1 MTLPQRLLLA
11 ATLIAWLGCNDQPA
25 LSVAPDRKPGT
36 ADTAAIRQWTQASMD
51 SVDAARERDDM
62 ELAYQRLEE
71 AVKGIWWADTLPA
84 NGRLVRYYAWAL
96 KRQGRLQEALAQ
108 YEYAMWINDRIGPVI
123 DNPAAFIYKPMASIY
138 TMLGDL
144 DKAIRLLKIGLQAPG
159 GDALTLVECHFEL
172 GRAFLTQQQADS
184 AWRHNQLALQ
194 SIDRLIAEDDPN
206 YWRALVLL
214 DAGAI
219 LARKGRLLEAAGRL
233 EQAIAYS
240 RLCAY
245 PCGEVTAGALHEL
258 GKLKLQQGAHGA
270 ARSKLD
276 EALELYGS
284 DPAPNR
290 ERGKAYLSLS
300 EVALAENRPDT
311 ALAMAQRAIRSVLP
325 RFSADPAQHPTGSN
339 RYPENILM
347 EAEYLK
353 AQAYRQRYLAGQSAA
368 LEPWVISLETA
379 AAVMDSL
386 QQQMDYDGSV
396 LQFVANN
403 GDLYSQLLQAY
414 RQQGG
419 EAAAAK
425 GFALAERARA
435 GVLRHR
441 RALDRALN
449 EAAPDLR
456 SQERR
461 LREDIAVLQA
471 AIAQDPD
478 DATAQLNLNQAWEKM
493 AALRRQLKQLP
504 GYAPPQADWP
514 QMRQWLSQSGAV
526 ISYYYQPSEAA
537 FDAWY
542 LDGQRIQWKRLPVDT
557 ALLSA
562 FIAQVSDPRAAVNR
576 SADPQFFADFRAR
589 AQALYDA
596 LLRPLLPQGSPP
608 ELWII
613 PSGPL
618 AFLPFDL
625 LLTGPAIGEG
635 VDYTKLPYLLR
646 QTAVA
651 YASSAALLMHPPDNS
666 EQAYTGQYIGVLPD
680 YSGYEGRLETLS
692 EAGKKAA
699 ETAAARWPDSRLL
712 LAESATAARFV
723 QEAPHYGIV
732 HFFGHAEGAAPG
744 WLAFSRENTAD
755 DAGQAAPIALRPNP
769 EDEAL
774 LSAANL
780 PRAWYASLLTTEQLY
795 LLRLPIQ
802 LAVLTGC
809 RTGWGESHAAEGPL
823 SISRAFHY
831 AGCPS
836 TLMSLWYMPEVATAR
851 MSGYF
856 FEQLNAPGRGK
867 AEALRL
873 AKLAYMEKEDKHKL
887 PFYWAGLVITGD
899 TRPITPPAK
908 RPYGL
913 LLGLGGGLL
922 LGGWLLFR
930 RRQLG
935 Q

>member
-1 MTLPQRLLLA
+1 MIFLRVLVAAALIFLLSC
-11 ATLIAWLGCNDQPA
+11 GGD
-25 LSVAPDRKPGT
+25 LSPIGSVSHHGQ
-36 ADTAAIRQWTQASMD
+36 ADTAAIQHWTD
-51 SVDAARERDDM
+51 SILEKIMTGIKEDN
-62 ELAYQRLEE
+62 EE
-71 AVKGIWWADTLPA
+71 ACQWAEDAVKNIWWADTLAA
-84 NGRLVRYYAWAL
+84 NGQLARRYGWCL
-96 KRQGRLQEALAQ
+96 KRQERFWEARTQ
-108 YEYAMWINDRIGPVI
+108 YEYALWVHNNIAHVTDMPG
-123 DNPAAFIYKPMASIY
+123 AALHKPLANIY
-138 TMLGDL
+138 TRHGDI
-144 DKAIRLLKIGLQAPG
+144 DKAITQLKIGLEAPG

-172 GRAFLTQQQADS
+172 GRAFLTQQQPDS
-184 AWRHNQLALQ
+184 AWRHSQLALRGVDQ
-194 SIDRLIAEDDPN
+194 LPVEDDPN

-219 LARKGRLLEAAGRL
+219 LAHKGRLEEAVSRL
-233 EQAIAYS
+233 EEAIAYT
-240 RLCAY
+240 RLCAIS
-245 PCGEVTAGALHEL
+245 CDEVTAGALHEL
-258 GKLKLQQGAHGA
+258 GKLKMQQQQYKS
-270 ARSKLD
+270 ARSKLSQ
-276 EALELYGS
+276 ALGMYGS

-290 ERGKAYLSLS
+290 ERGKLYLTMS
-300 EVALAENRPDT
+300 ELALAEDSPDT
-311 ALAMAQRAIRSVLP
+311 ALALAQRAIQSVLP
-325 RFSADPAQHPTGSN
+325 RFSADPAQHPAGRN

-353 AQAYRQRYLAGQSAA
+353 GMAYRQHYLSGNESAQ
-368 LEPWVISLETA
+368 LQWTTSLETA
-379 AAVMDSL
+379 IAVMDSL
-386 QQQMDYDGSV
+386 QQQMDYDGSI
-396 LQFVANN
+396 LQFSASNRDMY
-403 GDLYSQLLQAY
+403 GQLLQAY

-425 GFALAERARA
+425 SFALAERARA

-449 EAAPDLR
+449 EAEPDLR
-456 SQERR
+456 SQERA
-461 LREDIAVLQA
+461 LREEISGLQA
-471 AIAQDPD
+471 TLAQAPE
-478 DATAQLNLNQAWEKM
+478 DAEVQLLLNQAWEKQ
-493 AALRRQLKQLP
+493 AALRRKLRQLP
-504 GYAPPQADWP
+504 GYTQPQVDWP
-514 QMRQWLSQSGAV
+514 LMRDWLKNRKGAL
-526 ISYYYQPSEAA
+526 ISYYHHPGEAA